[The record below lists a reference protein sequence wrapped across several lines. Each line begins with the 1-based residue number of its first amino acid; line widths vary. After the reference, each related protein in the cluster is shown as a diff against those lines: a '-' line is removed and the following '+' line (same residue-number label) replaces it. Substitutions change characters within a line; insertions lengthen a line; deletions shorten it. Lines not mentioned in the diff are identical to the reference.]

1 LRSLHALQAKLND
14 GLLEMFRN
22 EYIGDTPYISCTPSL
37 CHHKLSA
44 KDQFLVL
51 SSDGLYQYLSNEEV
65 VLHVENFM
73 ERFPEGDPAQSLIEE
88 LLSRAAKKA
97 GKLIVWSSSSML
109 NANALIS
116 LLFWMLTVSLYP

>member
-1 LRSLHALQAKLND
+1 
-14 GLLEMFRN
+14 
-22 EYIGDTPYISCTPSL
+22 
-37 CHHKLSA
+37 
-44 KDQFLVL
+44 
-51 SSDGLYQYLSNEEV
+51 
-65 VLHVENFM
+65 M

-116 LLFWMLTVSLYP
+116 ILFWMLTVSLYP